1 MTLIMLKCYNVVGR
15 TVVSEQG
22 MQAWQESA
30 YYLPK
35 VFKSWQVNPDVSG
48 RGQFLSKHHN
58 IGCHFL
64 WRGPNALLHTILCS
78 IILANILQF
87 P

>member
-1 MTLIMLKCYNVVGR
+1 MLKCYNVVGR

-35 VFKSWQVNPDVSG
+35 VFKSWQVNPDISG
-48 RGQFLSKHHN
+48 RGSCPN
-58 IGCHFL
+58 I
-64 WRGPNALLHTILCS
+64 TILAVIFCDEVLMLYYTLS
-78 IILANILQF
+78 YVLLFLPIFYTTIQF

>member
-1 MTLIMLKCYNVVGR
+1 MTLIMVKCYNVVGR

-35 VFKSWQVNPDVSG
+35 VFKSWQVNSDTSG
-48 RGQFLSKHHN
+48 RGQFLSKHYDWVSFYVGWTYILSVLSN
-58 IGCHFL
+58 NEIFYI
-64 WRGPNALLHTILCS
+64 TI
-78 IILANILQF
+78 QF